1 MKPFSEVD
9 RTGTYSVKYE
19 EAKKLFGS
27 SEVIPMWVADMDIA
41 VPEIITKTIQK
52 RASHP
57 IYGYTIYPKEYF
69 SSIVLWMKKRYDLSI
84 QESWIVPASGVVT
97 SINFAIQAYTN
108 LDDAIIVQTPIY
120 PPFISSV
127 KNHKRKL
134 LENRLLYTNGKY
146 HIDFKDFENKAKEA
160 KLFLLSS
167 PHNPT
172 GRAWSKEELDNLM
185 EICKKYGV
193 LVVSDEIHADLVYG
207 KSNISFASLGYD
219 RCVILNAP
227 SKTFNIAGLKTSY
240 AIIPDKKLRVIYE
253 TVQKNAG
260 LESGN
265 PFGVE
270 ALMAAYNEGD
280 VWLGEL
286 KSHLK
291 SNIDLIKNSLKANQI
306 PIKPIE
312 TEATFLMWLDCQE
325 LYGKHEQIIDFF
337 YKETKL
343 GLSDGK
349 LFGNGGERFM
359 RLNFGTSSMV
369 ISLAMKQL
377 NEAYIRTHNVF

>member
-1 MKPFSEVD
+1 MNQFLEIN
-9 RTGTYSVKYE
+9 RTDTYSVKYE

-27 SEVIPMWVADMDIA
+27 SDVIPMWVADMDLA
-41 VPEIITKTIQK
+41 SPEEVTKAIQK
-52 RASHP
+52 RALHP
-57 IYGYTIYPKEYF
+57 IYGYTIYPQEYF
-69 SSIVLWMKKRYDLSI
+69 KSIVLWMKKRYNLSI

-108 LDDAIIVQTPIY
+108 LDDGIIVQTPIY

-134 LENRLLYTNGKY
+134 LGNRLLYTNGKY
-146 HIDFKDFENKAKEA
+146 HIDFEDFEKKAKEA

-172 GRAWSKEELDNLM
+172 GRAWSKEELISLM

-193 LVVSDEIHADLVYG
+193 LVVSDEIHADLVYSG
-207 KSNISFASLGYD
+207 SNISFASLGYD
-219 RCVILNAP
+219 GCIVLNAP

-240 AIIPDKKLRVIYE
+240 AIIPNRKLRFAYE
-253 TVQKNAG
+253 AVQRNSG
-260 LESGN
+260 IESGN
-265 PFGVE
+265 PFGIE
-270 ALMAAYNEGD
+270 ALMAAYNQGD
-280 VWLGEL
+280 LWLEEL
-286 KSHLK
+286 KSHL
-291 SNIDLIKNSLKANQI
+291 SRNIDLIKDSLTINQI

-312 TEATFLMWLDCQE
+312 TEATFLMWLDCKK
-325 LYGKHEQIIDFF
+325 LYNAHKQITDFF
-337 YKETKL
+337 YKEAKL

-359 RLNFGTSSMV
+359 RLNFGTSSMI
-369 ISLAMKQL
+369 ISKALKQL
-377 NEAYIRTHNVF
+377 SEAYARTR